1 MDTIDQNLSARIED
15 MKVKMKLEAM
25 SETILN
31 MNAEM
36 KIRFNSVE
44 ERLDKLEGRM
54 EKLESRMDNFEGR
67 MDNLEGRMDKLE
79 SRMDKLEGRMDKL
92 EGTMDNF
99 KHDIDRKFE
108 QTFELL
114 REIMNKLP

>member
-54 EKLESRMDNFEGR
+54 
-67 MDNLEGRMDKLE
+67 
-79 SRMDKLEGRMDKL
+79 DKLEGRMDKL
-92 EGTMDNF
+92 EGTMDRF

>member
-44 ERLDKLEGRM
+44 ERLDKLE
-54 EKLESRMDNFEGR
+54 S
-67 MDNLEGRMDKLE
+67 RMDKLE
-79 SRMDKLEGRMDKL
+79 S
-92 EGTMDNF
+92 TMDSF
-99 KHDIDRKFE
+99 KRDIDRKFE
-108 QTFELL
+108 QTFEIL
-114 REIMNKLP
+114 REMMNRLP

>member
-1 MDTIDQNLSARIED
+1 MEINKEMNYMDTIEQNLSARIED

-25 SETILN
+25 SEPILN

-44 ERLDKLEGRM
+44 ERLDKLE
-54 EKLESRMDNFEGR
+54 SRMD
-67 MDNLEGRMDKLE
+67 
-79 SRMDKLEGRMDKL
+79 S
-92 EGTMDNF
+92 F
-99 KHDIDRKFE
+99 KHDVDRKFE